1 MATSEPGVDSP
12 LALRD
17 KKAAL
22 NEVIEL
28 QRRLIEQREGSGGDN
43 ATNTST
49 SSDDEELRWYAEQT
63 KRLEKFKHA
72 LNALRLQPDEFQ
84 LLVPAAWASGGGGG
98 GAAREY
104 ARCAL
109 RVNARSQLTFV
120 AHAVASSEPSATAS
134 PPATPLRPRVFFVD
148 QLRNVRAEA
157 AAEGRQAVSLEW
169 KPPHARAAV
178 RCTCSEGDEL
188 AEVLGA
194 HLRRCVAAPFGA
206 IRRAQFAAR
215 NSDALRH
222 SPRYNQSRVA
232 TVARLK
238 EAHALKATAYSS
250 ADASHE
256 RLLRRLWNCGFPGV
270 EMSERVTEQ
279 WLRIGFQGADPATD
293 FRGMGVLGL
302 QNLVYFGEHYPE
314 VFQRLVSK
322 QRKRD
327 YPLACAGINVTAM
340 LVDLLRLRDC
350 DGGEVAARPPFESA
364 WESDMFAFF
373 CHMFYRERPFEDMYC
388 FALRTLDR
396 VWVSMDADYAD
407 FPSVIAALKA
417 RLQEALAQRPLS
429 FREFKRL
436 VAKADRGDAASEASG
451 GGGGSASG
459 HSAASTDATVEAEAS
474 ADRELSRVIAEAMGA
489 LPRGLESAK
498 ARLGA
503 SLRELSS
510 PFGQLLVSPPP
521 AALQSSDD
529 SAFSS
534 DPSPAR
540 T

>member
-12 LALRD
+12 LALRE

-84 LLVPAAWASGGGGG
+84 PRAGGGGAG
-98 GAAREY
+98 GGSGAAREY

-120 AHAVASSEPSATAS
+120 GAAASSEPSATAS
-134 PPATPLRPRVFFVD
+134 PPATPPGRASSSTSCAP
-148 QLRNVRAEA
+148 RAEA
-157 AAEGRQAVSLEW
+157 AAEGQRAVSLEW

-178 RCTCSEGDEL
+178 RCSCSEGDEL
-188 AEVLGA
+188 AEFLGA
-194 HLRRCVAAPFGA
+194 HLRRCAAAPFGA

-215 NSDALRH
+215 NSDAPRH
-222 SPRYNQSRVA
+222 SLRYNQSRVA

-489 LPRGLESAK
+489 AARPRIGQGA
-498 ARLGA
+498 ARR

>member
-1 MATSEPGVDSP
+1 M
-12 LALRD
+12 
-17 KKAAL
+17 
-22 NEVIEL
+22 
-28 QRRLIEQREGSGGDN
+28 
-43 ATNTST
+43 
-49 SSDDEELRWYAEQT
+49 
-63 KRLEKFKHA
+63 
-72 LNALRLQPDEFQ
+72 
-84 LLVPAAWASGGGGG
+84 
-98 GAAREY
+98 
-104 ARCAL
+104 
-109 RVNARSQLTFV
+109 
-120 AHAVASSEPSATAS
+120 
-134 PPATPLRPRVFFVD
+134 
-148 QLRNVRAEA
+148 
-157 AAEGRQAVSLEW
+157 
-169 KPPHARAAV
+169 
-178 RCTCSEGDEL
+178 
-188 AEVLGA
+188 
-194 HLRRCVAAPFGA
+194 
-206 IRRAQFAAR
+206 
-215 NSDALRH
+215 
-222 SPRYNQSRVA
+222 
-232 TVARLK
+232 ARLK

-350 DGGEVAARPPFESA
+350 DGSEVAARPPFESA

-429 FREFKRL
+429 FREFKRAMGS
-436 VAKADRGDAASEASG
+436 VSDSSSRGDSCDSG
-451 GGGGSASG
+451 
-459 HSAASTDATVEAEAS
+459 EAS
-474 ADRELSRVIAEAMGA
+474 ASSNDVAHEHAAERDFGREISEALKLA
-489 LPRGLESAK
+489 T
-498 ARLGA
+498 
-503 SLRELSS
+503 SS
-510 PFGQLLVSPPP
+510 GVTQ
-521 AALQSSDD
+521 
-529 SAFSS
+529 
-534 DPSPAR
+534 AR
-540 T
+540 TLFSKVGL

>member
-12 LALRD
+12 LALRE

-120 AHAVASSEPSATAS
+120 AHAAASSEPSATAS

-178 RCTCSEGDEL
+178 RCSCSEGDEL

-206 IRRAQFAAR
+206 IRGAIRRAILTRRATR
-215 NSDALRH
+215 SGTT
-222 SPRYNQSRVA
+222 SR
-232 TVARLK
+232 
-238 EAHALKATAYSS
+238 
-250 ADASHE
+250 AS
-256 RLLRRLWNCGFPGV
+256 RRW
-270 EMSERVTEQ
+270 
-279 WLRIGFQGADPATD
+279 
-293 FRGMGVLGL
+293 RGS
-302 QNLVYFGEHYPE
+302 
-314 VFQRLVSK
+314 R
-322 QRKRD
+322 R
-327 YPLACAGINVTAM
+327 
-340 LVDLLRLRDC
+340 
-350 DGGEVAARPPFESA
+350 
-364 WESDMFAFF
+364 
-373 CHMFYRERPFEDMYC
+373 
-388 FALRTLDR
+388 RTR
-396 VWVSMDADYAD
+396 
-407 FPSVIAALKA
+407 
-417 RLQEALAQRPLS
+417 
-429 FREFKRL
+429 
-436 VAKADRGDAASEASG
+436 
-451 GGGGSASG
+451 
-459 HSAASTDATVEAEAS
+459 
-474 ADRELSRVIAEAMGA
+474 
-489 LPRGLESAK
+489 
-498 ARLGA
+498 
-503 SLRELSS
+503 
-510 PFGQLLVSPPP
+510 
-521 AALQSSDD
+521 
-529 SAFSS
+529 
-534 DPSPAR
+534 
-540 T
+540 

>member
-1 MATSEPGVDSP
+1 M
-12 LALRD
+12 
-17 KKAAL
+17 
-22 NEVIEL
+22 
-28 QRRLIEQREGSGGDN
+28 
-43 ATNTST
+43 
-49 SSDDEELRWYAEQT
+49 
-63 KRLEKFKHA
+63 
-72 LNALRLQPDEFQ
+72 
-84 LLVPAAWASGGGGG
+84 
-98 GAAREY
+98 
-104 ARCAL
+104 
-109 RVNARSQLTFV
+109 
-120 AHAVASSEPSATAS
+120 
-134 PPATPLRPRVFFVD
+134 
-148 QLRNVRAEA
+148 
-157 AAEGRQAVSLEW
+157 
-169 KPPHARAAV
+169 
-178 RCTCSEGDEL
+178 
-188 AEVLGA
+188 
-194 HLRRCVAAPFGA
+194 
-206 IRRAQFAAR
+206 
-215 NSDALRH
+215 
-222 SPRYNQSRVA
+222 
-232 TVARLK
+232 ARLK

-388 FALRTLDR
+388 FGCARSTA
-396 VWVSMDADYAD
+396 WVSMDADYAD

-417 RLQEALAQRPLS
+417 RLQEAAQRPLAS
-429 FREFKRL
+429 ASSSASSPRPIAATPPPGERRRRRL
-436 VAKADRGDAASEASG
+436 GLRPLGGVGDATA
-451 GGGGSASG
+451 
-459 HSAASTDATVEAEAS
+459 EAEAS
-474 ADRELSRVIAEAMGA
+474 ADRSLRVIAEAMGA

-529 SAFSS
+529 SAFL
-534 DPSPAR
+534 DLSPAR